1 MKVSTDEC
9 TPDIK
14 VSNRHVIAAF
24 SELYESKHVILLQHL
39 RKYERV
45 VIIAVMIQSS
55 EDKANLIDIA
65 IRVKGITQNLG
76 YDELNIN
83 EIEEI
88 LLRFQS
94 FGLVN
99 IFKDNKLDHIQVQP
113 VLFADEIFCAYEKEN
128 CPIFERNKD
137 YLKKE

>member
-9 TPDIK
+9 TPETKI
-14 VSNRHVIAAF
+14 SNRHVIAAF

-55 EDKANLIDIA
+55 NDKANLIDIA
-65 IRVKGITQNLG
+65 IRAAGITQNLG

-83 EIEEI
+83 EIKEI
-88 LLRFQS
+88 LLRVQS

-99 IFKDNKLDHIQVQP
+99 IFNDKKLDYIHVQP
-113 VLFADEIFCAYEKEN
+113 VLYGDEIFCAYEKEN